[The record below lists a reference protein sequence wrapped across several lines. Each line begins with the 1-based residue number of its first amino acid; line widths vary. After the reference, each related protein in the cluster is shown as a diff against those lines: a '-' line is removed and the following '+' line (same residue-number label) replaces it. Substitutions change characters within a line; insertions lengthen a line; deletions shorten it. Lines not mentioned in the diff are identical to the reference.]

1 MKGEIDAAWVPEPW
15 ATILVEEL
23 GGKRLFYE
31 EELWPENQFASV
43 LLIGR
48 TDYIKEN
55 QQIIR
60 KWIDSHDESVNWI
73 NSNSKESELIFNQ
86 FLEKTFGQSLPEKIV
101 SESLSN
107 LEITSD
113 AINESIYIFAER
125 ADELGYLGRDG
136 YDFEGIF
143 YDAKEDKL

>member
-1 MKGEIDAAWVPEPW
+1 
-15 ATILVEEL
+15 
-23 GGKRLFYE
+23 
-31 EELWPENQFASV
+31 
-43 LLIGR
+43 
-48 TDYIKEN
+48 
-55 QQIIR
+55 
-60 KWIDSHDESVNWI
+60 VNWI

-113 AINESIYIFAER
+113 AINDSIYIFAER
-125 ADELGYLGRDG
+125 ADKLGYLGRDG
-136 YDFEGIF
+136 YDLEGIF